1 MPKLAQDYQYEYKTY
16 GDYYR
21 NESSCK
27 IYPYHRKKRNIYKKK
42 RNPVRFLMSCAIVGT
57 LLLTFMPY
65 SFKKITGSIFVPT
78 PYKSVKTDA
87 KDYIHPVN
95 NYLSN
100 ANYMNM
106 PSFRFSADEKHA
118 QMQTPNENSQLP
130 KLKSQLQ
137 NLINLYPGVKSA
149 IYVFDYET
157 GNYIDIK
164 ADEIYP
170 AASIIKIPI
179 LIDLFKSIELEAIS
193 LDDKMPLTEYYRTE
207 GSGSIQFKAKNSM
220 WKIDDLARLMITE
233 SDNSAT
239 NMIISSIGGMHGV
252 NQSIRDWG
260 IKHTEIQTWLPD
272 LSGNNH
278 STARELGKM
287 LYNIDNNEEFLT
299 DYSKAKILNYMSHV
313 HNDRLIQAGLGNGAK
328 FYHKTGDIGTMLGD
342 AGIVITPNKHKYI
355 IVILAKRPHNSAS
368 GKEFIVKAS
377 EIIYNYML
385 KQ

>member
-1 MPKLAQDYQYEYKTY
+1 MPKLAQDYQYKYKTY
-16 GDYYR
+16 SDYYR
-21 NESSCK
+21 NETSCK
-27 IYPYHRKKRNIYKKK
+27 VYPYRRKKSKIYKKK
-42 RNPVRFLMSCAIVGT
+42 RNPVRFLISCAIVGA

-137 NLINLYPGVKSA
+137 NLINLYPSVKSA

-170 AASIIKIPI
+170 TASIIKIPI

-193 LDDKMPLTEYYRTE
+193 LDDKMALTEYYRTE

-239 NMIISSIGGMHGV
+239 NMVMSSIGGIHGV

-355 IVILAKRPHNSAS
+355 VVILAKRPHNSVL

-377 EIIYNYML
+377 EIIYNYMIN
-385 KQ
+385 